1 MGKCISDPKQSTYK
15 CFSKAEQAWICEL
28 CLLSLIKELIIDSII
43 ILVRA
48 QGEDWKIKASW
59 DKMFLQATFCKL
71 FKWKIYLEYSFSCLG
86 YLSVGEVIGPWWIFI
101 ESLKKI

>member
-15 CFSKAEQAWICEL
+15 YSSKAEQAWIWEL
-28 CLLSLIKELIIDSII
+28 CLLSLIKELIFIDSII

-59 DKMFLQATFCKL
+59 DEMFLHSTF
-71 FKWKIYLEYSFSCLG
+71 FYYLNER
-86 YLSVGEVIGPWWIFI
+86 FI
-101 ESLKKI
+101 KSI